1 MNTIVI
7 ENHGTMSNYQAID
20 DQLTE
25 RDWIAINKAA
35 VGEFTTFVSAD
46 WTVIPG
52 AIVAMACDTMARN
65 FRNTETALA
74 TIIANAIG
82 FVSLCPYEV
91 GLEIRI
97 NTINGKEL
105 APLIADEV
113 RHHFGTH
120 GMENQTDQD
129 IILDR
134 VARWT
139 ERVKAEPTIWIPT
152 PEEYKKFIL
161 DGLRNRGDISEI
173 LRGLLSD
180 IIEKWW
186 AEHGIFA
193 DGIGTAAPT
202 QHKEQPYYYNIYK
215 RDNLTTI
222 FQNLK
227 KGCFVAADASL
238 DDWLIISG
246 AEAEKSLTTRLCWL
260 GDYKTLAYMITE
272 YIGLADQDRKWNIAY
287 NCFDKKGSKKVD
299 RINIQSLKN
308 ALSKA
313 KRDPDDEDDERPSS
327 FDEIDRIFK
336 VTSDNGNH

>member
-105 APLIADEV
+105 EEMLAKYIS
-113 RHHFGTH
+113 
-120 GMENQTDQD
+120 
-129 IILDR
+129 
-134 VARWT
+134 
-139 ERVKAEPTIWIPT
+139 
-152 PEEYKKFIL
+152 PEKI
-161 DGLRNRGDISEI
+161 
-173 LRGLLSD
+173 
-180 IIEKWW
+180 
-186 AEHGIFA
+186 
-193 DGIGTAAPT
+193 T
-202 QHKEQPYYYNIYK
+202 Q
-215 RDNLTTI
+215 
-222 FQNLK
+222 
-227 KGCFVAADASL
+227 GGV
-238 DDWLIISG
+238 
-246 AEAEKSLTTRLCWL
+246 
-260 GDYKTLAYMITE
+260 
-272 YIGLADQDRKWNIAY
+272 
-287 NCFDKKGSKKVD
+287 
-299 RINIQSLKN
+299 
-308 ALSKA
+308 
-313 KRDPDDEDDERPSS
+313 
-327 FDEIDRIFK
+327 
-336 VTSDNGNH
+336 